1 MEAATC
7 RACKAPMIWTVTER
21 GKNMP
26 VDADPVEDGTFGL
39 FTDGDE
45 VSAIFV
51 NKAREREDWDG
62 DLYKPH
68 WATCPHAA
76 NFR

>member
-1 MEAATC
+1 METAEC
-7 RACKAPMIWTVTER
+7 RACKAPMIWAKTEK

-39 FTDGDE
+39 FAEDGE
-45 VSAIFV
+45 VAAVFHT
-51 NKAREREDWDG
+51 KARAREDWDG

-68 WATCPHAA
+68 WATCPEASS
-76 NFR
+76 FR